1 MTNQNNN
8 VIEIAGFKFAESDVI
23 ARKYHEGMGQ
33 AVADRTINRKK
44 ENGEVEE
51 WADVA
56 RRVALGNVLLV
67 NGKVQKLDIETEYT
81 VMNKHLRQ
89 ATLLMSGRHLQ
100 HGDELQPTRNM
111 EVFTNCST
119 AAFSFLEFYNLLNG
133 SGVGRSYDND
143 LMIVNWSNMPHIVC
157 CVSNMHGDVQ
167 SGRILPSPREDAEHM
182 YEKEK
187 NENRLH
193 VFEVPDTREGW
204 AKAVEIIECM
214 AFQERFSEDV
224 LLIDFSKVRPYGSP
238 IGGMQDRPASGP
250 GPLMD
255 AIRKMALIK
264 HTHMANWR
272 KTMFVDHYLAEC
284 VLVGGA
290 RRAARMSTKYWKD
303 LDVLDFIKIKEQG
316 HLWSSNNSVVV
327 DAEFWDYVKNHNK
340 ILTTNSMC
348 IHAHNVFE
356 AIVHHAYFDNSG
368 EPGIIN
374 GDKLQEKGYL
384 NIYNADPNFAE
395 SKRYKLEKATLEI
408 NKRLISALQQKP
420 VKMIVNPC
428 GEVPLLVIG
437 GYCVIADVVPYFAQD
452 LDDAEEAVRVA
463 VRALIRTNT
472 MDSMYNMEVKRTN
485 RIGVGFTGLH
495 EFAWKF
501 FKYDFRDLINE
512 ERSKD
517 FWMAIAR
524 FKRAVDEEAASYSKH
539 LGVEVPHTNTVIK
552 PAGTTSKLFGLSE
565 GAHLPSMREY
575 LRWVQFR
582 SDDPRIE
589 EYRAK
594 GYPVRELQV
603 YKGTTI
609 VGYPTQPEICCLD
622 IGDRLVTATEA
633 TPEEQ
638 YQWLRLVE
646 KYWIVGVDTEGHPLT
661 SETGGQVSYT
671 LKYDKQL
678 VDAEHFAETLKNGQ
692 STIRCCSVL
701 PISDTS
707 AFEYLPEEQT
717 TKQEFEQIV
726 EAIQRSGKPLNE
738 DVDFTHVDCSSG
750 ACPVDFNK

>member
-1 MTNQNNN
+1 MDL
-8 VIEIAGFKFAESDVI
+8 VFIESAVP
-23 ARKYHEGMGQ
+23 ARQYHEGMGQ

-44 ENGEVEE
+44 DDGTTEQ
-51 WADVA
+51 WSDVA
-56 RRVALGNVLLV
+56 KRVAEGNVLLGV
-67 NGKVQKLDIETEYT
+67 GKESRHEIEAEFTL
-81 VMNKHLRQ
+81 MNKHLRQ
-89 ATLLMSGRHLQ
+89 ASLLMSGRHLQ
-100 HGDELQPTRNM
+100 HGDSLQPTRNM

-119 AAFSFLEFYNLLNG
+119 SPFSFLEFYNLLNG

-143 LMIVNWSNMPHIVC
+143 LMIVDWALMPHIVC
-157 CVSNMHGDVQ
+157 CVSNMHADVQ
-167 SGRILPSPREDAEHM
+167 SGRILPAPREDAEHM
-182 YEKEK
+182 YEQEK
-187 NENRLH
+187 KENRLH
-193 VFEVPDTREGW
+193 IFEVPDTREGW

-214 AFQERFSEDV
+214 AFQGRFSEDV

-255 AIRKMALIK
+255 AIRKMSLIK

-303 LDVLDFIKIKEQG
+303 LDVLDFIKIKESG

-327 DAEFWDYVKNHNK
+327 DAEFWDYVQNHNK

-356 AIVHHAYFDNSG
+356 AIVKHAYFDNSG

-374 GDKLQEKGYL
+374 GDKLQHKGSLKVYVD
-384 NIYNADPNFAE
+384 NPNFAE
-395 SKRYKLEKATLEI
+395 SARYKLEKATLQI
-408 NKRLISALQQKP
+408 NKELIKALLNKP
-420 VKMIVNPC
+420 VQMIVNPC
-428 GEVPLLVIG
+428 SEVPLLVTG
-437 GYCVIADVVPYFAQD
+437 GYCVIADVVPYFAESI
-452 LDDAEEAVRVA
+452 DDAEEAVRVA
-463 VRALIRTNT
+463 TRALIRTNL
-472 MDSMYNMEVKRTN
+472 MDSMYNTEVKRTN

-501 FKYDFRDLINE
+501 FGFGFRDLIDE
-512 ERSKD
+512 EKSKD
-517 FWMAIAR
+517 FWMAISR
-524 FKRAVDEEAASYSKH
+524 FKRAVDNEAGGYSAK
-539 LGVEVPHTNTVIK
+539 LGVETPHTNTIIK

-582 SDDPRIE
+582 SDDPKIDT
-589 EYRAK
+589 YRAL

-609 VGYPTQPEICCLD
+609 VGYPTQPEICRLD
-622 IGDRLVTATEA
+622 MGDKLVTATEA

-638 YQWLRLVE
+638 YQWLRLLE
-646 KYWIVGVDTEGHPLT
+646 KYWIVGVDESGKSLT

-671 LKYDKQL
+671 LKYDKNK
-678 VDAEHFAETLKNGQ
+678 VDVEHFADTLKYGQ
-692 STIRCCSVL
+692 STVRCCAVL
-701 PISDTS
+701 PVSDTS

-738 DVDFTHVDCSSG
+738 DVDFAHIDCGGG
-750 ACPVDFNK
+750 ACPIDFNKKEVQPEQQ